1 LKAKYSKA
9 NIKFLGHVSPPEVK
23 ELVINAKM
31 LVLPSECYENNPLSV
46 IEALSLGTPVVG
58 AKIGGIPE
66 LLKPSNGVLFRSGD
80 VDSLEK
86 SIRMVWNTDY
96 NYKEISQKSIEVF
109 SKERY
114 FKEIMTA
121 YGIS

>member
-1 LKAKYSKA
+1 
-9 NIKFLGHVSPPEVK
+9 
-23 ELVINAKM
+23 M
-31 LVLPSECYENNPLSV
+31 LVLPYECYENNPLSV